1 MLPFVESAA
10 EVLNARVTATLALAA
25 TRSPAAM
32 RNVTAVA
39 DGCAAAVAGSVA
51 TGAAEDTPA
60 VVGAAVVG
68 VVLVV
73 CWSLKLGNCI
83 ADSTASVEV
92 VIRRPPK
99 VLAIVKIVKPE
110 QVTVIDPI
118 ATDADVVM
126 IMFPLR
132 MSDVEAVPSEG
143 LETSHVPVLPMNG
156 K

>member
-1 MLPFVESAA
+1 MVSVIVPPTGIAVSGMNCRTGATA
-10 EVLNARVTATLALAA
+10 DPATLEV
-25 TRSPAAM
+25 M
-32 RNVTAVA
+32 VMDVNVR
-39 DGCAAAVAGSVA
+39 AG
-51 TGAAEDTPA
+51 GNM
-60 VVGAAVVG
+60 
-68 VVLVV
+68 
-73 CWSLKLGNCI
+73 GNCI
-83 ADSTASVEV
+83 AEPTASVEV

-110 QVTVIDPI
+110 QVTVIHPL

-132 MSDVEAVPSEG
+132 MSDVEALPSEG